1 MSVAAV
7 TARGIKVWADLIGTW
22 ARVHVDA
29 ETAEAATIAASRA
42 IAKAGWR
49 PAELVQATLNPASGE
64 WLVEVRVT
72 EPRKGAHL

>member
-1 MSVAAV
+1 MTPAAV
-7 TARGIKVWADLIGTW
+7 TARGIRVWTDAIGTW
-22 ARVHVDA
+22 TRCWVDA

-72 EPRKGAHL
+72 EKRKGAPL

>member
-7 TARGIKVWADLIGTW
+7 TARGITVWADAVGTW
-22 ARVHVDA
+22 SRVYVDA

-72 EPRKGAHL
+72 EKRKGAHL